1 MRWEQNCY
9 PSSKDKLRANDSA
22 QRRFHANKLCQPAL
36 SDSFIPIF
44 QSQVISQNCQTFYT
58 ECSRSEDQNCQTAF
72 CRTIYIGLVQW
83 ISPLLSVGCETLR
96 TFIVASCLNTI
107 EPTLRIVKILLRLI
121 IRLSIH
127 SCVILRR
134 HSDLIRSLRDVL
146 RRMLLLE
153 GKHLLNLVWLGWTP
167 SLILA

>member
-72 CRTIYIGLVQW
+72 CQ
-83 ISPLLSVGCETLR
+83 
-96 TFIVASCLNTI
+96 
-107 EPTLRIVKILLRLI
+107 
-121 IRLSIH
+121 
-127 SCVILRR
+127 
-134 HSDLIRSLRDVL
+134 
-146 RRMLLLE
+146 LLE
-153 GKHLLNLVWLGWTP
+153 LSKSYKIGKKVKQSSMERKARCGSKLFSSWDTVMARVKFLQHMSGPWSVHVGSTMGFAVKRAQVIFDCLKQHRRKWKWLKISWLLYCFNW
-167 SLILA
+167 